1 MFTSRARLRTRRS
14 RLLTCTALAVAAG
27 MLVTTPAVA
36 ADKPSPGIEVPT
48 PKSQLPKLDRAQPE
62 RKQAPRMRAAATPAP
77 RFDVDGDGFSDMLLR
92 LQDGS
97 TQVGLTTADGF
108 TPYTINVDDY
118 EERQKDVITP
128 GDLDG
133 NGGPEVLTLSS
144 TGTLSLF
151 QSWGA
156 DSTGYATWSGTGW
169 QIYNKVFAPGDVTG
183 DGRPDLLA
191 RTYGGDLYL
200 YQGTGSVDSPFR
212 GRVKVGGGWEM
223 FDQLVGMGDM
233 NGDGIGDV
241 VARTRLGYLY
251 FYAGK
256 GSATAPLATRDLLGE
271 GWTGY
276 NQIIAADDW
285 DGDGLGDL
293 LGRTRSGDLYFYRAD
308 GTGNFEAKQQAGTGF
323 QPVEFFAGSGVYP
336 HFGKAS
342 LVGMDTRGTLY
353 WYGVKNDGQLTGR
366 EQISDTGGWSGARV
380 AYASSLDKDGY
391 ADLLELYD
399 GVLYNYAATADE
411 SLATG
416 WGKYNLFL
424 GPGDLNDDGKGDLLA
439 RDTSGTLY
447 LFRGKGHGASLSSPL
462 KVGGGWNAYD
472 KLVGAGDFTGDGRT
486 DIVARTPAGELYLY
500 RGTGV
505 STSPFAG
512 KVDLGSGWQQYNK
525 LASPGDIDGDGRAD
539 LLAVN
544 SGGDLYRYTSY
555 TDGRFK
561 ARVKLG
567 TGWNTYRNLY

>member
-1 MFTSRARLRTRRS
+1 M
-14 RLLTCTALAVAAG
+14 LLS
-27 MLVTTPAVA
+27 TPAAA
-36 ADKPSPGIEVPT
+36 ADKPSPAVDVT
-48 PKSQLPKLDRAQPE
+48 VPKSELPRLDRATPKA
-62 RKQAPRMRAAATPAP
+62 KQAPRALAAAAPAP
-77 RFDVDGDGFSDMLLR
+77 RFDVDADGFSDTLVR
-92 LQDGS
+92 LQDGATYVWHS
-97 TQVGLTTADGF
+97 TTGEF
-108 TPYTINVDDY
+108 TPYTIDTGDY
-118 EERQKDVITP
+118 EEKQKDILTP

-133 NGGPEVLTLSS
+133 TGGPEVLTLSS

-169 QIYNKVFAPGDVTG
+169 QIYSKVVTPGDVTG

-191 RTYGGDLYL
+191 RTYAGTLYL
-200 YQGTGSVDSPFR
+200 YAGTGNADSPFL
-212 GRVKVGGGWEM
+212 GRVEVGSGWNM

-233 NGDGIGDV
+233 NGDGLGDV
-241 VARTRLGYLY
+241 VGRTPLGDLY
-251 FYAGK
+251 FYAGT
-256 GSATAPLATRDLLGE
+256 GNADAPLATRDHIGQ

-285 DGDGLGDL
+285 NGDGLGDL
-293 LGRTRSGDLYFYRAD
+293 LGRTVSGDLYYYQAD
-308 GTGNFEAKQQAGTGF
+308 GTGNFETKQQTGTGF
-323 QPVEFFAGSGVYP
+323 EAVELFAGSGAYP

-342 LVGMDTRGTLY
+342 LLGLDTNGTLY
-353 WYGVKNDGQLTGR
+353 WYGVQNNGQLTSR
-366 EQISDTGGWSGARV
+366 IQASDPGGWDGARIG
-380 AYASSLDKDGY
+380 YASSLDNDGH

-399 GVLYNYAATADE
+399 GVLYNYASTADG

-416 WGKYNLFL
+416 WGAYDLFL

-439 RDTSGTLY
+439 RDTSGNLF
-447 LFRGKGHGASLSSPL
+447 LFRGKGDGASLSAPL
-462 KVGGGWNAYD
+462 KVGGGWNAYN
-472 KLVGAGDFTGDGRT
+472 KLVGAGDFTADGRT
-486 DIVARTPAGELYLY
+486 DIVARTPDGQLYLY

-512 KVDLGSGWQQYNK
+512 KVALGPGWQQYNK

-539 LLAVN
+539 LLAAN
-544 SGGDLYRYTSY
+544 SAGELFRYTSY

-567 TGWNTYRNLY
+567 TGWNTYRDLY